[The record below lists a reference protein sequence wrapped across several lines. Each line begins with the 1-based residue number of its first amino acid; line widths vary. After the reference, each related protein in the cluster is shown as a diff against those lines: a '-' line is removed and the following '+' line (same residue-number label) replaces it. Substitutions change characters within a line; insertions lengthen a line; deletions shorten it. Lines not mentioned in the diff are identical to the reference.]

1 MWLSMVFLFLF
12 LGYFSSEIYLEE
24 DLNKLMPSS
33 RNEDGS
39 IKLAFSSLRIK
50 DKTFVLFQG
59 DDVEDMIAVCDE
71 FVDTLLAPQTNLP
84 EEERTISDVFYRIDE
99 DLMYDAVDYL
109 TEHLPSYID
118 TAYYAAFDTLLTRE
132 HMERQMARNA
142 EDMQSEIA
150 DIFPQLLEMDP
161 IGMRSVLE
169 KKMAPLMGAS
179 GGGYKTIDGHL
190 FVPDSS
196 VCIAIITPKFSA
208 VFCTTEVC
216 PCSTRTSKSSRRLI
230 QK

>member
-99 DLMYDAVDYL
+99 DLMYDAL
-109 TEHLPSYID
+109 RSICLLILIPRTML
-118 TAYYAAFDTLLTRE
+118 LLTR
-132 HMERQMARNA
+132 
-142 EDMQSEIA
+142 
-150 DIFPQLLEMDP
+150 
-161 IGMRSVLE
+161 
-169 KKMAPLMGAS
+169 
-179 GGGYKTIDGHL
+179 
-190 FVPDSS
+190 
-196 VCIAIITPKFSA
+196 C
-208 VFCTTEVC
+208 
-216 PCSTRTSKSSRRLI
+216 
-230 QK
+230 